1 MKYLVATHGT
11 FSKGIIDS
19 LKLIAGEDIEID
31 CFQ

>member
-19 LKLIAGEDIEID
+19 LKLIVKISRSIV
-31 CFQ
+31 FQ